1 MRCPM
6 IRRRWR
12 FDEPTGT
19 LIEEPCPAKPEDH
32 EDADRTKPPEPAE
45 REPHTGQYL

>member
-1 MRCPM
+1 M

-19 LIEEPCPAKPEDH
+19 LIEEPCPVEPEDH
-32 EDADRTKPPEPAE
+32 EAEDRKQAQEKVE
-45 REPHTGQYL
+45 RDIHTGQYL